1 MRTNQTHF
9 LFTILVGLW
18 MAGCSITQTLSDTTW
33 VLINLNGAAVLDGT
47 IVTLNFAKDQLNGT
61 DGCNLYSGTYALNGS
76 EFTIGNDLISTQM
89 ACQDAIMQ
97 QASAYIFA
105 LMQTFSYKIENQQLM
120 WLDVRGNVL
129 AIFAAQSQ
137 ELSGTAWLVTGYNN
151 GNQGVVSVL
160 NGSTLTADF
169 SADGAIGGSA
179 GCNSYGGTYE
189 AKENV
194 ITIGSLAST
203 MMFCAEPPELMDQE
217 TQFLNALAMA
227 ATYRIDGNRL
237 ELRSVEGALAVS
249 LEKAP

>member
-1 MRTNQTHF
+1 
-9 LFTILVGLW
+9 
-18 MAGCSITQTLSDTTW
+18 